1 MLSPQLAVLLQM
13 WWREGER
20 RSLMLPA
27 PDAPRSG
34 RYCGFVTHTA
44 RIVVSTRSLKLDR
57 RAKPTR
63 LVASAECAR
72 PRATSEGGGQGE
84 RDSAAADLQM

>member
-20 RSLMLPA
+20 RNPMLPA

-34 RYCGFVTHTA
+34 RICDFVAGTA
-44 RIVVSTRSLKLDR
+44 RIVVSTRSLKLVTAAPNR
-57 RAKPTR
+57 PGWGHPPN
-63 LVASAECAR
+63 AR
-72 PRATSEGGGQGE
+72 PRV
-84 RDSAAADLQM
+84 DK